1 MIVRTFVYLGVR
13 HPATGLHLIGVET
26 PKVELLLEQ
35 RAAHIGR
42 IMEFPR
48 AIVVEHLGEDTRMPV
63 EEVLVQDR
71 VVIGQSLGQLGQ
83 PGRGDLLEGRLVRL
97 VPDTAHVQGHA
108 VLRIRV

>member
-1 MIVRTFVYLGVR
+1 MSVRTFIYLGVR
-13 HPATGLHLIGVET
+13 HPATRLHLIGVEA

-35 RAAHIGR
+35 GAAHIGR
-42 IMEFPR
+42 VMELPC
-48 AIVVEHLGEDTRMPV
+48 AIVVEHLGEDPRMPV

-71 VVIGQSLGQLGQ
+71 VVIGEGLGQLRQ
-83 PGRGDLLEGRLVRL
+83 PGRGDLLQGRLVRL

>member
-1 MIVRTFVYLGVR
+1 MSVGTFVYLGVR
-13 HPATGLHLIGVET
+13 HPATRLHLIGVEA

-35 RAAHIGR
+35 GAAHIGR
-42 IMEFPR
+42 IMELPC
-48 AIVVEHLGEDTRMPV
+48 AIVIEHLGEDPRMPV

-71 VVIGQSLGQLGQ
+71 VVIGQSLGQLRQ
-83 PGRGDLLEGRLVRL
+83 SGRGDLLEGRLVRL